1 MCIYFPVVLFSNDR
15 KSTFVKEYERR
26 VSCLSCKQTNV
37 NKRRQ
42 IQTESKCN
50 FHVFKRYQKHK
61 VNLNIGKGKL
71 RSLRIVWMNES
82 IYNWILAMSVMRLP
96 NVSQAYNKT
105 FFFPKILLVSLC
117 CFAPVVQY
125 CCLGQRVR
133 ILSCADFLLRLF
145 RKEQEKEKKIS
156 SCLIGNESRT
166 VNFYVN

>member
-105 FFFPKILLVSLC
+105 FFFPRFYLFRCVALRPSYSIAALVSVLEYSHGPI
-117 CFAPVVQY
+117 FSYVSSVKN
-125 CCLGQRVR
+125 
-133 ILSCADFLLRLF
+133 
-145 RKEQEKEKKIS
+145 RKKK
-156 SCLIGNESRT
+156 RK
-166 VNFYVN
+166 